1 MCDSNGFFAGVSPTS
16 SRLAVGKKIR
26 YDRGNKRL
34 VEQVQFYKK
43 QVNVLKKFLSL
54 KLVFILGVIVGLV
67 FYFKPQETK
76 KNPIEKRPSSTKVIH
91 EGNLKDVQL
100 FGEKNQFVL
109 SKDLTLVDGKYLV
122 GFDYVKTD
130 DRIKWEYVG
139 FRYYEIDNHFKE
151 TTVNALDE
159 IRKTAPKAFIYDYQ
173 INVNSG
179 VSVVDL
185 IYFDS
190 RSAMERSI
198 GNGKNV
204 YYKLDEQKYYSEYA
218 IPEGS
223 TVKENI
229 IYCTNLKELINK
241 NTGFELQAG
250 FKFQKQ
256 AKNVNTNINLFVHS
270 PEFKE
275 KMLSGESEIYP
286 RLQLLS
292 SKEWFDTLLHWFA
305 PKGQDT
311 LPGVKIEARYSID
324 GQEHEIR
331 SYDEFKQYY
340 NGKGGELSE

>member
-1 MCDSNGFFAGVSPTS
+1 M
-16 SRLAVGKKIR
+16 
-26 YDRGNKRL
+26 
-34 VEQVQFYKK
+34 
-43 QVNVLKKFLSL
+43 LKKFLSL
-54 KLVFILGVIVGLV
+54 KLVFLAIIVVGLV
-67 FYFKPQETK
+67 LYFKPSETK
-76 KNPIEKRPSSTKVIH
+76 KKTIEKRPSSTKVIH

-130 DRIKWEYVG
+130 DRIKWEYIG
-139 FRYYEIDNHFKE
+139 FRYYNIDNQFKE

-198 GNGKNV
+198 GNGKNI
-204 YYKLDEQKYYSEYA
+204 YYKLDEQKYYSKYA

-223 TVKENI
+223 AVKEKI
-229 IYCTNLKELINK
+229 INYTNLMELIDK
-241 NTGFELQAG
+241 NTGFELQSG

-256 AKNVNTNINLFVHS
+256 AKNVYTDINLFVNY

-275 KMLSGESEIYP
+275 KMLSGKYWIEP

-292 SKEWFDTLLHWFA
+292 SKEWFDTLLYWFA

>member
-1 MCDSNGFFAGVSPTS
+1 M
-16 SRLAVGKKIR
+16 
-26 YDRGNKRL
+26 
-34 VEQVQFYKK
+34 
-43 QVNVLKKFLSL
+43 KKFLSL
-54 KLVFILGVIVGLV
+54 KLVFIVGLVVALV
-67 FYFKPQETK
+67 FYFKPSETK
-76 KNPIEKRPSSTKVIH
+76 KKSVEERPSSTKVIH

-122 GFDYVKTD
+122 GFDYVNED
-130 DRIKWEYVG
+130 EDIKKKYIG
-139 FRYYEIDNHFKE
+139 FRYYDIDNQFKE
-151 TTVNALDE
+151 TTVNVLDE
-159 IRKTAPKAFIYDYQ
+159 IRKTAPKAFINDYQ
-173 INVNSG
+173 ININSG
-179 VSVVDL
+179 VSIVDMG
-185 IYFDS
+185 YYVS
-190 RSAMERSI
+190 RRAMEHDI
-198 GNGKNV
+198 GDEKNI
-204 YYKLDEQKYYSEYA
+204 YYKLDEQKYYSKYA

-223 TVKENI
+223 AVKEKI
-229 IYCTNLKELINK
+229 IDYTNLMELIDK
-241 NTGFELQAG
+241 NTGFDLQAG

-256 AKNVNTNINLFVHS
+256 SKNVNTDINLFVIY

-275 KMLSGESEIYP
+275 KMLSGEYWIEP

-340 NGKGGELSE
+340 NGKGGELTD

>member
-1 MCDSNGFFAGVSPTS
+1 M
-16 SRLAVGKKIR
+16 
-26 YDRGNKRL
+26 
-34 VEQVQFYKK
+34 
-43 QVNVLKKFLSL
+43 NVLKKFLSL

-139 FRYYEIDNHFKE
+139 FRYYEIDNQFKE

-179 VSVVDL
+179 VSVVDMG
-185 IYFDS
+185 YYVS
-190 RSAMERSI
+190 RRAMERNIGDEKSI
-198 GNGKNV
+198 
-204 YYKLDEQKYYSEYA
+204 YYKLDEQKYYSKYA

-223 TVKENI
+223 TVKQNI
-229 IYCTNLKELINK
+229 IYCTNLKELITK
-241 NTGFELQAG
+241 NSGFELQAG

-256 AKNVNTNINLFVHS
+256 AKNVNTNINLFVHY

-275 KMLSGESEIYP
+275 KMLSGKYWIEP

-305 PKGQDT
+305 PKGQDI
-311 LPGVKIEARYSID
+311 LSGVKIEAQYSID

>member
-1 MCDSNGFFAGVSPTS
+1 M
-16 SRLAVGKKIR
+16 
-26 YDRGNKRL
+26 
-34 VEQVQFYKK
+34 
-43 QVNVLKKFLSL
+43 LKKFLSL
-54 KLVFILGVIVGLV
+54 KLVFIVGLVVALV
-67 FYFKPQETK
+67 FYFKPSETK
-76 KNPIEKRPSSTKVIH
+76 KKSVEERPSSTKVIH

-122 GFDYVKTD
+122 GFDYVNED
-130 DRIKWEYVG
+130 EDIKKKYIG
-139 FRYYEIDNHFKE
+139 FRYYDIDNQFKE
-151 TTVNALDE
+151 TTVNVLDE
-159 IRKTAPKAFIYDYQ
+159 IRKTAPKAFINDYQ
-173 INVNSG
+173 ININSG
-179 VSVVDL
+179 VSIVDMG
-185 IYFDS
+185 YYVS
-190 RSAMERSI
+190 RRAMEHDI
-198 GNGKNV
+198 GDEKNI
-204 YYKLDEQKYYSEYA
+204 YYKLDEQKYYSKYA

-223 TVKENI
+223 AVKEKI
-229 IYCTNLKELINK
+229 IDYTNLMELIDK
-241 NTGFELQAG
+241 NTGFDLQAG

-256 AKNVNTNINLFVHS
+256 SKNVNTDINLFVIY

-275 KMLSGESEIYP
+275 KMLSGEYWIEP

-340 NGKGGELSE
+340 NGKGGELTD

>member
-1 MCDSNGFFAGVSPTS
+1 MD
-16 SRLAVGKKIR
+16 
-26 YDRGNKRL
+26 
-34 VEQVQFYKK
+34 
-43 QVNVLKKFLSL
+43 VLKKILSL
-54 KLVFILGVIVGLV
+54 KLVCLAIIVVSLV
-67 FYFKPQETK
+67 LYFKPSETK

-91 EGNLKDVQL
+91 KGNLKDVQL

-122 GFDYVKTD
+122 GFDYVNGD
-130 DRIKWEYVG
+130 EDIKKEYIG
-139 FRYYEIDNHFKE
+139 FRYYEIDNQFKE
-151 TTVNALDE
+151 TTVNVLDE
-159 IRKTAPKAFIYDYQ
+159 IRKKAPNAFINDYQ

-179 VSVVDL
+179 VSVVDMG
-185 IYFDS
+185 YYVS
-190 RSAMERSI
+190 RSAMERNI
-198 GNGKNV
+198 GDGKNI
-204 YYKLDEQKYYSEYA
+204 YYKLDEQKYYSKYA

-223 TVKENI
+223 AVKEKI
-229 IYCTNLKELINK
+229 IDYTNLMELIDK
-241 NTGFELQAG
+241 NTGFDLQAG

-256 AKNVNTNINLFVHS
+256 AKNVNTNINLFVHY

-275 KMLSGESEIYP
+275 KMLSGKYWIEP

-340 NGKGGELSE
+340 NGKGGELAE

>member
-1 MCDSNGFFAGVSPTS
+1 M
-16 SRLAVGKKIR
+16 
-26 YDRGNKRL
+26 
-34 VEQVQFYKK
+34 
-43 QVNVLKKFLSL
+43 KKFLSL

-122 GFDYVKTD
+122 GFDYVNGD
-130 DRIKWEYVG
+130 EDIKKEYIG
-139 FRYYEIDNHFKE
+139 FRYYEIDNQFKE
-151 TTVNALDE
+151 TTVNVLDE
-159 IRKTAPKAFIYDYQ
+159 IRKKAPNAFINDYQ

-179 VSVVDL
+179 VSVVDMG
-185 IYFDS
+185 YYMS
-190 RSAMERSI
+190 RRAMERDI
-198 GNGKNV
+198 GDEKNI
-204 YYKLDEQKYYSEYA
+204 YYKLDEQKYYSTYA

-223 TVKENI
+223 AVKEKI
-229 IYCTNLKELINK
+229 IDYTNLMELIDK
-241 NTGFELQAG
+241 NTGFDLQAG

-256 AKNVNTNINLFVHS
+256 AKNVNTNINLFVHY

-275 KMLSGESEIYP
+275 KMLSGKYWIEP

-340 NGKGGELSE
+340 NGKGGELAE

>member
-1 MCDSNGFFAGVSPTS
+1 M
-16 SRLAVGKKIR
+16 
-26 YDRGNKRL
+26 
-34 VEQVQFYKK
+34 
-43 QVNVLKKFLSL
+43 KKFLSL
-54 KLVFILGVIVGLV
+54 KLVCLAIIVVGLV
-67 FYFKPQETK
+67 FYFKPSETK

-122 GFDYVKTD
+122 GFDYVNGD
-130 DRIKWEYVG
+130 EDIKKEYIG
-139 FRYYEIDNHFKE
+139 FRYYEIDNQFKE
-151 TTVNALDE
+151 TTVNVLDE
-159 IRKTAPKAFIYDYQ
+159 IRKKAPNAFINDYQ

-179 VSVVDL
+179 VSVVDMG
-185 IYFDS
+185 YYVS
-190 RSAMERSI
+190 RRAMERDIGDEKSI
-198 GNGKNV
+198 
-204 YYKLDEQKYYSEYA
+204 YYKLDEQKYYSKYT

-223 TVKENI
+223 TVKEKI
-229 IYCTNLKELINK
+229 IDYTNLMELIDK
-241 NTGFELQAG
+241 NTGFDLQAG

-256 AKNVNTNINLFVHS
+256 AKNVNTDINLFAIY

-275 KMLSGESEIYP
+275 KMLSGKYWIEP

-305 PKGQDT
+305 PRGQDT

-324 GQEHEIR
+324 GQEHEIH

-340 NGKGGELSE
+340 NGKGGELVE

>member
-1 MCDSNGFFAGVSPTS
+1 M
-16 SRLAVGKKIR
+16 
-26 YDRGNKRL
+26 
-34 VEQVQFYKK
+34 
-43 QVNVLKKFLSL
+43 
-54 KLVFILGVIVGLV
+54 
-67 FYFKPQETK
+67 
-76 KNPIEKRPSSTKVIH
+76 
-91 EGNLKDVQL
+91 
-100 FGEKNQFVL
+100 

-139 FRYYEIDNHFKE
+139 FRYYEIDNQFKE

-179 VSVVDL
+179 VSVVDMG
-185 IYFDS
+185 YYVS
-190 RSAMERSI
+190 RRAMERNIGDEKSI
-198 GNGKNV
+198 
-204 YYKLDEQKYYSEYA
+204 YYKLDEQKYYSKYA

-223 TVKENI
+223 TVKQNI
-229 IYCTNLKELINK
+229 IYCTNLKELITK
-241 NTGFELQAG
+241 NSGFELQAG

-256 AKNVNTNINLFVHS
+256 AKNVNTDINLFVHY

-275 KMLSGESEIYP
+275 KMLSGKYWIEP

-305 PKGQDT
+305 PKGQDI
-311 LPGVKIEARYSID
+311 LSGVKIEAQYSID

>member
-1 MCDSNGFFAGVSPTS
+1 MD
-16 SRLAVGKKIR
+16 
-26 YDRGNKRL
+26 
-34 VEQVQFYKK
+34 
-43 QVNVLKKFLSL
+43 VLKKILSL
-54 KLVFILGVIVGLV
+54 KLVCLAIIVVGLI
-67 FYFKPQETK
+67 FYFKPSETK

-91 EGNLKDVQL
+91 KGNLKDVQL

-139 FRYYEIDNHFKE
+139 FRYYEIDNQFKE

-179 VSVVDL
+179 VSVVDMG
-185 IYFDS
+185 YYVS
-190 RSAMERSI
+190 RSAMERNI
-198 GNGKNV
+198 GDGKNI
-204 YYKLDEQKYYSEYA
+204 YYKLDEQKYYSKYA

-223 TVKENI
+223 AVKEKI
-229 IYCTNLKELINK
+229 IDYTNLMELIDK
-241 NTGFELQAG
+241 NTGFDLQAG

-256 AKNVNTNINLFVHS
+256 AKNVNTNINLFVHY

-275 KMLSGESEIYP
+275 KMLSGKYWIEP

-340 NGKGGELSE
+340 NGKGGELAE

>member
-1 MCDSNGFFAGVSPTS
+1 M
-16 SRLAVGKKIR
+16 
-26 YDRGNKRL
+26 
-34 VEQVQFYKK
+34 
-43 QVNVLKKFLSL
+43 KKFLSL

-139 FRYYEIDNHFKE
+139 FRYYEIDNQFKE

-179 VSVVDL
+179 VSVVDMG
-185 IYFDS
+185 YYVS
-190 RSAMERSI
+190 RRAMERNIGDEKSI
-198 GNGKNV
+198 
-204 YYKLDEQKYYSEYA
+204 YYKLDEQKYYSKYA

-223 TVKENI
+223 TVKQNI
-229 IYCTNLKELINK
+229 IYCTNLKELITK
-241 NTGFELQAG
+241 NSGFELQAG

-256 AKNVNTNINLFVHS
+256 AKNVNTNINLFVHY

-275 KMLSGESEIYP
+275 KMLSGKYWIEP

-340 NGKGGELSE
+340 NGKGGELAE

>member
-1 MCDSNGFFAGVSPTS
+1 M
-16 SRLAVGKKIR
+16 
-26 YDRGNKRL
+26 
-34 VEQVQFYKK
+34 
-43 QVNVLKKFLSL
+43 LKKFLSL
-54 KLVFILGVIVGLV
+54 KLVFLAIIVVGLV
-67 FYFKPQETK
+67 LYFKPSETK
-76 KNPIEKRPSSTKVIH
+76 KKTIEKRPSSTKVIH

-130 DRIKWEYVG
+130 DRIKWDYIG
-139 FRYYEIDNHFKE
+139 FRYYDIDNQFKE

-159 IRKTAPKAFIYDYQ
+159 IRKTASKAFIYDYQ

-198 GNGKNV
+198 GNGKNI
-204 YYKLDEQKYYSEYA
+204 YYKLDEQKYYSDYA

-256 AKNVNTNINLFVHS
+256 AKNVYTDINLFVNY

-275 KMLSGESEIYP
+275 KMLSGKYWIEP

-292 SKEWFDTLLHWFA
+292 SKEWFDTLLYWFA

>member
-1 MCDSNGFFAGVSPTS
+1 M
-16 SRLAVGKKIR
+16 
-26 YDRGNKRL
+26 
-34 VEQVQFYKK
+34 
-43 QVNVLKKFLSL
+43 NVLKKFLSL

-139 FRYYEIDNHFKE
+139 FRYYEIDNQFKE

-179 VSVVDL
+179 VSVVDMG
-185 IYFDS
+185 YYVS
-190 RSAMERSI
+190 RRAMERNIGDEKSI
-198 GNGKNV
+198 
-204 YYKLDEQKYYSEYA
+204 YYKLDEQKYYSKYA

-223 TVKENI
+223 TVKQNI
-229 IYCTNLKELINK
+229 IYCTNLKELITK
-241 NTGFELQAG
+241 NSGFELQAG

-256 AKNVNTNINLFVHS
+256 AKNVNTNINLFVHY

-275 KMLSGESEIYP
+275 KMLSGKYWIEP

-331 SYDEFKQYY
+331 SYDELKQYY
-340 NGKGGELSE
+340 NGKGGELAE

>member
-1 MCDSNGFFAGVSPTS
+1 M
-16 SRLAVGKKIR
+16 
-26 YDRGNKRL
+26 
-34 VEQVQFYKK
+34 
-43 QVNVLKKFLSL
+43 NVLKKFLSL

-122 GFDYVKTD
+122 GFDYVNGD
-130 DRIKWEYVG
+130 EDIKKEYIG
-139 FRYYEIDNHFKE
+139 FRYYEIDNQFKE
-151 TTVNALDE
+151 TTVNVLDE
-159 IRKTAPKAFIYDYQ
+159 IRKKAPNAFINDYQ

-179 VSVVDL
+179 VSVVDMG
-185 IYFDS
+185 YYMS
-190 RSAMERSI
+190 RRAMERDI
-198 GNGKNV
+198 GDEKNI
-204 YYKLDEQKYYSEYA
+204 YYKLDEQKYYSTYA

-223 TVKENI
+223 AVKEKI
-229 IYCTNLKELINK
+229 IDYTNLMELIDK
-241 NTGFELQAG
+241 NTGFDLQAG

-256 AKNVNTNINLFVHS
+256 AKNVNTNINLFVHY

-275 KMLSGESEIYP
+275 KMLSGKYWIEP

-324 GQEHEIR
+324 GQEH
-331 SYDEFKQYY
+331 
-340 NGKGGELSE
+340 

>member
-1 MCDSNGFFAGVSPTS
+1 M
-16 SRLAVGKKIR
+16 
-26 YDRGNKRL
+26 
-34 VEQVQFYKK
+34 
-43 QVNVLKKFLSL
+43 NVLKKFLSL

-139 FRYYEIDNHFKE
+139 FRYYEIDNQFKE

-179 VSVVDL
+179 VSVVDMG
-185 IYFDS
+185 YYVS
-190 RSAMERSI
+190 RRAMERNIGDEKSI
-198 GNGKNV
+198 
-204 YYKLDEQKYYSEYA
+204 YYKLDEQKYYSKYA

-223 TVKENI
+223 TVKQNI
-229 IYCTNLKELINK
+229 IYCTNLKELITK
-241 NTGFELQAG
+241 NSGFELQAG

-256 AKNVNTNINLFVHS
+256 AKNVNTDINLFVHY

-275 KMLSGESEIYP
+275 KMLSGKYWIEP

-340 NGKGGELSE
+340 NGKGGELAE

>member
-1 MCDSNGFFAGVSPTS
+1 M
-16 SRLAVGKKIR
+16 
-26 YDRGNKRL
+26 
-34 VEQVQFYKK
+34 
-43 QVNVLKKFLSL
+43 KKFLSL

-139 FRYYEIDNHFKE
+139 FRYYEIDNQFKE

-179 VSVVDL
+179 VSVVDMG
-185 IYFDS
+185 YYVS
-190 RSAMERSI
+190 RRAMERNIGDEKSI
-198 GNGKNV
+198 
-204 YYKLDEQKYYSEYA
+204 YYKLDEQKYYSKYA

-223 TVKENI
+223 TVKQNI
-229 IYCTNLKELINK
+229 IYCTNLKELITK
-241 NTGFELQAG
+241 NSGFELQAG

-256 AKNVNTNINLFVHS
+256 AKNVNTNINLFVHY

-275 KMLSGESEIYP
+275 KMLSGKYWIEP

-324 GQEHEIR
+324 GQEHELH

-340 NGKGGELSE
+340 NGKGSELGE

>member
-1 MCDSNGFFAGVSPTS
+1 M
-16 SRLAVGKKIR
+16 
-26 YDRGNKRL
+26 
-34 VEQVQFYKK
+34 
-43 QVNVLKKFLSL
+43 LKKFLSL
-54 KLVFILGVIVGLV
+54 KLVFLAIIVVGLV
-67 FYFKPQETK
+67 LYFKPSETK
-76 KNPIEKRPSSTKVIH
+76 KNSVEKRPSSTKVIH

-122 GFDYVKTD
+122 AFDYVNGDEDVK
-130 DRIKWEYVG
+130 KEYIG
-139 FRYYEIDNHFKE
+139 FRYYEIDNQFKE
-151 TTVNALDE
+151 TTVNVLDE
-159 IRKTAPKAFIYDYQ
+159 IRKTAPKAFINDYQ

-179 VSVVDL
+179 VSVVDMG
-185 IYFDS
+185 YYVS
-190 RSAMERSI
+190 RRAMERNIGDEKSI
-198 GNGKNV
+198 
-204 YYKLDEQKYYSEYA
+204 YYKLDEQKYYSKYA

-223 TVKENI
+223 TVKQNI

-256 AKNVNTNINLFVHS
+256 AKNVKTDINLFVHY

-275 KMLSGESEIYP
+275 KMLSGKYWIEP

-305 PKGQDT
+305 PKGQDI
-311 LPGVKIEARYSID
+311 LSGVKIEARYSID

-340 NGKGGELSE
+340 NGKGGELAE

>member
-1 MCDSNGFFAGVSPTS
+1 MD
-16 SRLAVGKKIR
+16 
-26 YDRGNKRL
+26 
-34 VEQVQFYKK
+34 
-43 QVNVLKKFLSL
+43 VLKKILSL
-54 KLVFILGVIVGLV
+54 KLVCLAIIVVGLI
-67 FYFKPQETK
+67 FYFKPSETK

-91 EGNLKDVQL
+91 KGNLKDVQL

-122 GFDYVKTD
+122 GFDYVNED
-130 DRIKWEYVG
+130 EDIKKKYIG
-139 FRYYEIDNHFKE
+139 FRYYDIDNQFKE
-151 TTVNALDE
+151 TTVNVLDE
-159 IRKTAPKAFIYDYQ
+159 IRKTAPKAFINDYQ
-173 INVNSG
+173 ININSG
-179 VSVVDL
+179 VSIVDMG
-185 IYFDS
+185 YYVS
-190 RSAMERSI
+190 RRAMEHDI
-198 GNGKNV
+198 GDEKNI
-204 YYKLDEQKYYSEYA
+204 YYKLDEQKYYSKYA

-223 TVKENI
+223 AVKEKI
-229 IYCTNLKELINK
+229 IDYTNLMELIDK
-241 NTGFELQAG
+241 NTGFDLQAG

-256 AKNVNTNINLFVHS
+256 SKNVNTDINLFVIY

-275 KMLSGESEIYP
+275 KMLSGEYWIEP

-331 SYDEFKQYY
+331 SYEEFKQYY

>member
-1 MCDSNGFFAGVSPTS
+1 M
-16 SRLAVGKKIR
+16 
-26 YDRGNKRL
+26 
-34 VEQVQFYKK
+34 
-43 QVNVLKKFLSL
+43 NVLKKFLSL

-139 FRYYEIDNHFKE
+139 FRYYEIDNQFKE

-179 VSVVDL
+179 VSVVDMG
-185 IYFDS
+185 YYVS
-190 RSAMERSI
+190 RRAMERNIGDEKSI
-198 GNGKNV
+198 
-204 YYKLDEQKYYSEYA
+204 YYKLDEQKYYSKYA

-223 TVKENI
+223 TVKQNI
-229 IYCTNLKELINK
+229 IYCTNLKELITK
-241 NTGFELQAG
+241 NSGFELQAG

-256 AKNVNTNINLFVHS
+256 AKNVNTDINLFVHY

-275 KMLSGESEIYP
+275 KMLSGKYWIEP

-305 PKGQDT
+305 PKGQDI
-311 LPGVKIEARYSID
+311 LSGVKIEAQYSID

-340 NGKGGELSE
+340 NGKGGELAE